1 MTPRCQRGRHPL
13 PGGNIDNLCMSR
25 RITAV
30 STGSC
35 RNTRRRGG
43 AKGSQGSVKVAVTP
57 CVGGKKLCQAA
68 HNPMPPAWQWRPS
81 VLIMGILAL
90 LQRCNI
96 SGALV
101 SQQAGPREQ
110 HLWDVLDEATYQT
123 IAALASGAAARRRTS
138 TTGSRAVRRNRASG
152 RRAGRASSRSACRS
166 SCTRRRRCGSGGS
179 GHVGRRAGLSAARD
193 QECLC
198 HRGRVVS
205 DVGVVESDADHVRVG
220 AGFGGEAELTGAGAA
235 GECHCCPREDRSG
248 VITGCD

>member
-1 MTPRCQRGRHPL
+1 MAPRCQRGRHPI
-13 PGGNIDNLCMSR
+13 PGGQYRQFMHEPPHNGRIDGELPRHAR
-25 RITAV
+25 RWRRQV
-30 STGSC
+30 RPRRCQGC
-35 RNTRRRGG
+35 RHPLR
-43 AKGSQGSVKVAVTP
+43 
-57 CVGGKKLCQAA
+57 GGKKLCQAA

-166 SCTRRRRCGSGGS
+166 SCTRRRHCGSGGS
-179 GHVGRRAGLSAARD
+179 GQVGRRAGLSAARD

-198 HRGRVVS
+198 HRGRVGS
-205 DVGVVESDADHVRVG
+205 DVGVVESDADHVRAG
-220 AGFGGEAELTGAGAA
+220 AGFGGEAELTATGAG
-235 GECHCCPREDRSG
+235 GEFHCGPRR
-248 VITGCD
+248 TR